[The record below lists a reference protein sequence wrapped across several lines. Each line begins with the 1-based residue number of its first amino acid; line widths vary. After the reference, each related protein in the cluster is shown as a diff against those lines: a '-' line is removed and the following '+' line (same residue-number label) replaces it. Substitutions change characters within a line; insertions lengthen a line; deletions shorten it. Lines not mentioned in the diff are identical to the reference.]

1 MDLVIDILLV
11 GIVGIITWLLAN
23 EGPWTAVLAFFSV
36 VFGGLIAMN
45 FFEPLAEFL
54 GNQGPALKYRA
65 DFLAL
70 MGLFSLFTFLL
81 RLGLDN
87 VAPTNIEL
95 PDIAYQA
102 GRWLFAFATGY
113 VTMAIVLTAMHTAPL
128 PRNFLG
134 FKPERKNFLGV
145 TSPDLQWL
153 GFTQHVTEHI
163 FARRVRIQD
172 PTISHAESS
181 FRNFDGLRVVFPGRQ
196 ASDYLPT
203 FIIRYASRRDEIG
216 GALVRP
222 VQVQTTPA
230 SGGPPSGPAF

>member
-1 MDLVIDILLV
+1 MDLVIDILLL
-11 GIVGIITWLLAN
+11 GIVGIVTWLLAN
-23 EGPWTAVLAFFSV
+23 EGPWTAILAFFSV
-36 VFGGLIAMN
+36 VFAGLIAMN
-45 FFEPLAEFL
+45 FFEPLAEMIGKPKGSWL
-54 GNQGPALKYRA
+54 ETRA

-70 MGLFSLFTFLL
+70 MGLFALFTFLL

-102 GRWLFAFATGY
+102 GRWLFAFGTGY
-113 VTMAIVLTAMHTAPL
+113 VAMAVVLTAMHTAPL

-145 TSPDLQWL
+145 MSPDLQWL

-163 FARRVRIQD
+163 FGRRIRVQNQNNQMEL
-172 PTISHAESS
+172 SY
-181 FRNFDGLRVVFPGRQ
+181 RNFDGLRVLFPGRPS
-196 ASDYLPT
+196 SDYLPT

-216 GALVRP
+216 GIAPRP
-222 VQVQTTPA
+222 VPVQAAPS
-230 SGGPPSGPAF
+230 SGGPAAGPAF